1 MKYDPIKYAATKP
14 EESAHPE
21 LWEGLVS
28 PRSLRTLTK
37 EEIEAIVQ
45 DPLAPFRGKV
55 NEI

>member
-21 LWEGLVS
+21 LWDGF
-28 PRSLRTLTK
+28 SLRTLTK
-37 EEIEAIVQ
+37 EEIEALVD

-55 NEI
+55 NEIRKT